1 MSNLSKIEWHNPYK
15 KIWGFH
21 VHQELPFDDFIK
33 ALALQKAAASFLKE
47 NHIPIDND
55 DVLKPGYGPHLDYM
69 WELRVESAKY
79 NILEKM
85 GLAISYMAI
94 NRSRLSAYIHPL
106 MQDPSLPEE
115 DALRAEGLENQA
127 NALLIKM
134 DTIQTSIEAIANN
147 N

>member
-55 DVLKPGYGPHLDYM
+55 DVLQKDF
-69 WELRVESAKY
+69 
-79 NILEKM
+79 ID
-85 GLAISYMAI
+85 
-94 NRSRLSAYIHPL
+94 
-106 MQDPSLPEE
+106 DP
-115 DALRAEGLENQA
+115 
-127 NALLIKM
+127 
-134 DTIQTSIEAIANN
+134 DTIIYMHMLYGDNGYPIGIAMVGFSELDKKLNQYWTDIYEKLLKIKSQKKEKSKSR
-147 N
+147 